1 MAYVVFILCVL
12 LNSLAFADEWELA
25 RHDNQRQIQVY
36 VSSQNN
42 SSYHQ
47 FELANG
53 ETRYWKNMS
62 IENLRRLGFYLE
74 SEGE

>member
-1 MAYVVFILCVL
+1 MEKYLLVITTILVITQIIRL
-12 LNSLAFADEWELA
+12 IILSVGGAIKNIEMDEG
-25 RHDNQRQIQVY
+25 
-36 VSSQNN
+36 NN
-42 SSYHQ
+42 SYHQ
-47 FELANG
+47 FELSNG